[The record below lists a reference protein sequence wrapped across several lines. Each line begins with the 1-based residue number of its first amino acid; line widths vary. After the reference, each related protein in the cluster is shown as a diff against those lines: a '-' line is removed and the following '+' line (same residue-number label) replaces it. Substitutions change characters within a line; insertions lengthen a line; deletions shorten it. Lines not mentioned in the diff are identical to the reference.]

1 MKWTGIDRL
10 SQAELIDLNHRIVER
25 FRFLAQIHAHVQ
37 MLKFRIGGRV
47 CFRAGRPRL
56 AESNFT
62 PPPRRRSLY
71 IPRLKALFRK
81 RRQRQA
87 SNAWPVI
94 AVLRAQVIQYETKRL
109 RPP

>member
-1 MKWTGIDRL
+1 MKWTDIDRL

-25 FRFLAQIHAHVQ
+25 FRFLAQIHAHAR
-37 MLKFRIGGRV
+37 MIKFRIGGQV
-47 CFRAGRPRL
+47 CFRAGEPRL

-71 IPRLKALFRK
+71 IPRFKALFRK
-81 RRQRQA
+81 RSQRQA

-94 AVLRAQVIQYETKRL
+94 AVLRAQVIQYEHAIS
-109 RPP
+109 